1 MKKEGYCQ
9 IIEDLELED
18 CFQDA
23 QVQLDVSQESI
34 NKLKQEIDEAV
45 SENHREYNNGIDLIK
60 LDETYYY
67 GNIDTKV
74 YKKVRKELLPKKYN

>member
-1 MKKEGYCQ
+1 MKREGYLQ

-60 LDETYYY
+60 LEETYYY

-74 YKKVRKELLPKKYN
+74 YKKVRKELLPKTK